1 MDLKKILGFAL
12 GPVAGAAFGL
22 ITVPVVAWAFSA
34 ADVGRLNILLVTQSF
49 GLLLVVLGLDQAY
62 VREFHESKNRARLLK
77 ACFAPGFVF
86 LLLGAA
92 LTIPFRSEVSNI
104 IYGAPDSMFFWLTLA
119 SIVAVFL
126 SRFLSLILRM
136 QERGLAFSMSQVV
149 PKALLLLLLG
159 GVVLFDL
166 PRSFRV
172 LLWLSFLSTL
182 VVAAVYAWNTRGSW
196 LPAFS
201 ARLDKHEVKSL
212 LEFGF
217 PLIFSGLAF
226 WGLAAAAT
234 IALRTWSTLD
244 NLAIYSV
251 ANSFAGAAVV
261 LQSIFTVVWAP
272 TVYKWSAQGVDLQVV
287 DRVALQILAL
297 IGVFLALCGAFSWV
311 CDWLLPAHY
320 AHVKYLVPCMMMQ
333 PLLYTLSE
341 VTCVGIAIQRRT
353 IWTVWI
359 TLAAM
364 VTNMLLCML
373 LVPRHGATG
382 AAAANALAFTVFFVA
397 RTEVSARIW
406 RPFPRAQL
414 YFAIVVFVGLAV
426 AMAFWGDRAPIL
438 AHATWGMLLVAL
450 LYVFR
455 DQWRAMLEF
464 VKRSRL
470 QPGHQAGA

>member
-1 MDLKKILGFAL
+1 MDLRKILGFAF
-12 GPVAGAAFGL
+12 GPIAGAAFGL
-22 ITVPVVAWAFSA
+22 ITVPLVAWAFGA
-34 ADVGRLNILLVTQSF
+34 DDVGRLNILLVTQSF
-49 GLLLVVLGLDQAY
+49 CLLLVVLGLDQAY
-62 VREFHESKNRARLLK
+62 VREFHESKDRARLLK
-77 ACFAPGFVF
+77 ACVAPGFVC

-92 LTIPFRSEVSNI
+92 LTIPFRRELSNLL
-104 IYGAPDSMFFWLTLA
+104 YGASDSIFFWLTLA
-119 SIVAVFL
+119 TVFAVFL

-136 QERGLAFSMSQVV
+136 QERGLAFSMSQVI
-149 PKALLLLLLG
+149 PKVLLLLLLG
-159 GVVLFDL
+159 GVVLVDL

-172 LLWLSFLSTL
+172 LLWVSFLSTL
-182 VVAAVYAWNTRGSW
+182 AVAAVYAWNTRGSW
-196 LPAFS
+196 LPALA
-201 ARLDKHEVKSL
+201 ARLERDEVKSL
-212 LEFGF
+212 LAFGF

-244 NLAIYSV
+244 DLAIYSV

-272 TVYKWSAQGVDLQVV
+272 TVYKWSSQGVDMRLV

-297 IGVFLALCGAFSWV
+297 IGVFLALCGVFSWV
-311 CDWLLPAHY
+311 CDWLLPPHY
-320 AHVKYLVPCMMMQ
+320 ADVKYLVPCMMMQ

-364 VTNMLLCML
+364 AANMLLCML
-373 LVPRHGATG
+373 LVPRYGATG
-382 AAAANALAFTVFFVA
+382 AAVANAVAFTVFFVA

-414 YFAIVVFVGLAV
+414 YPAVLVFVGLAV
-426 AMAFWGDRAPIL
+426 AMAFWGGKAPIL
-438 AHATWGMLLVAL
+438 AHAIWGMLFVVL

-455 DQWRAMLEF
+455 DQWRSVLDF

-470 QPGHQAGA
+470 QTSQDAGA